1 MVVTL
6 TSTHVCSVTVAS
18 SLVPRLRHLAGRVH
32 SHGPRVLFELLCE
45 IGTSSSAMPPD
56 ILGESGGFPA
66 LIGSMLDPTGRKA
79 DNMALF

>member
-45 IGTSSSAMPPD
+45 IGTSSSAMTRIEAFANIDGDVLDRFGDRDLPPV
-56 ILGESGGFPA
+56 IR
-66 LIGSMLDPTGRKA
+66 IIK
-79 DNMALF
+79 